1 MAKEEKEFQEFSN
14 SYNLEFATV
23 RLFASRHSPH
33 SGKNVRAPK
42 HHSGSGFSVERL
54 KISDDEYR
62 LEALN
67 SSRPISRPSVFK
79 SRFTPS
85 DISRGIEVNYRVV

>member
-1 MAKEEKEFQEFSN
+1 MKRDQSLENPSEPAVRICGT
-14 SYNLEFATV
+14 SY
-23 RLFASRHSPH
+23 
-33 SGKNVRAPK
+33 
-42 HHSGSGFSVERL
+42 HSGSGFSVERL